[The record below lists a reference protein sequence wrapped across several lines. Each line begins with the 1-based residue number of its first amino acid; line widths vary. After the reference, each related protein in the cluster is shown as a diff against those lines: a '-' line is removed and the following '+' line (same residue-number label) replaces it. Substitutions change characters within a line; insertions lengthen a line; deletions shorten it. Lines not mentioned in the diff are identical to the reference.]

1 MTLPRIGIIT
11 GVRTEEKALA
21 PIFNAE
27 NSPLVRLSGALPKR
41 AINGVEALIEAG
53 VDGILSFG
61 TAGALNPGLRP
72 GTIVIG
78 ESVLSP
84 DGASYACNPEW
95 VETISNALS
104 IQPMGV
110 YGAEYVMG
118 PDAKAKVFLETRRAA
133 IDMESLH
140 AAKLAREADIPFA
153 ILRAIV
159 DPVDFKFPEFV
170 FDSVRPDGSVSLL
183 PIIAGLC
190 IQPWLT
196 GRLLDLNKYNNA
208 AMETLSGATRIL
220 GPRCGLGLLTL

>member
-118 PDAKAKVFLETRRAA
+118 PDAK
-133 IDMESLH
+133 ESLH

-159 DPVDFKFPEFV
+159 DPVDFEFPEFV
-170 FDSVRPDGSVSLL
+170 LDSVRPDGSVSLL

>member
-1 MTLPRIGIIT
+1 MM
-11 GVRTEEKALA
+11 
-21 PIFNAE
+21 
-27 NSPLVRLSGALPKR
+27 
-41 AINGVEALIEAG
+41 
-53 VDGILSFG
+53 
-61 TAGALNPGLRP
+61 
-72 GTIVIG
+72 
-78 ESVLSP
+78 
-84 DGASYACNPEW
+84 
-95 VETISNALS
+95 SNALS

-118 PDAKAKVFLETRRAA
+118 ADAKAKVFLETRRAA

-140 AAKLAREADIPFA
+140 AAKLAREAGIPFA

-159 DPVDFKFPEFV
+159 DPVDFEFPEFV
-170 FDSVRPDGSVSLL
+170 LDSVRPDGSVSLL

-208 AMETLSGATRIL
+208 AMETLSGATGIL